1 MKNPRD
7 RNLHD
12 TKPQHEDLYQE
23 LCKVLA
29 KHSGGMTSLE
39 MLAVAANMVGKILAM
54 QDQRAITVS
63 SAMEVIARNIEH
75 GNRTVVDQLRSAP
88 ARGHS

>member
-1 MKNPRD
+1 MKNRTDRD
-7 RNLHD
+7 LHD
-12 TKPQHEDLYQE
+12 SKPQHEELYQE
-23 LCKVLA
+23 LCKLLE
-29 KHSGGMTSLE
+29 KHSRGMTSLE

-54 QDQRAITVS
+54 QDQNVITAS
-63 SAMEVIARNIEH
+63 GAMEVIARNIEH

>member
-1 MKNPRD
+1 MKSRRD
-7 RNLHD
+7 RNLH
-12 TKPQHEDLYQE
+12 TSKPQHEELYQD

-54 QDQRAITVS
+54 QDQTAVTVS
-63 SAMEVIARNIEH
+63 SAMEVIAKNIEY
-75 GNRTVVDQLRSAP
+75 GNRTVVDGLRSGP
-88 ARGHS
+88 VSGHS